1 MELHLIDDATL
12 ADLCR
17 ATPVARRAL
26 TEMVRRYGPLMLQ
39 TITWTFRRYCRDRE
53 NEAADV
59 FQQVFVSLFED
70 NCRRLTKYDPSIS
83 RLGTYLAAAARNAA
97 LNALGGARSCM
108 EEFTDNIADE
118 SALPDTCAE
127 RTELMEKIGQQ
138 LSAFTSKERLFYHL
152 YFEECMPPE
161 TVARVMGVS
170 VESVHSKK
178 AKIIDKLRQR
188 LSAAVCK
195 E

>member
-1 MELHLIDDATL
+1 MELQLIDDATL
-12 ADLCR
+12 VDLCR
-17 ATPVARRAL
+17 AKPAAKGTL
-26 TEMVRRYGPLMLQ
+26 TELVTRYGPLVLQ

-53 NEAADV
+53 SEAADV

-70 NCRRLTKYDPSIS
+70 NGRRLEKYNPSIS
-83 RLGTYLAAAARNAA
+83 RLSTYLAAAARNAA
-97 LNALGGARSCM
+97 LNALGGERAGM
-108 EEFTDNIADE
+108 EEFIDNIADE

-127 RTELMEKIGQQ
+127 RAELMEKIGRQ
-138 LSAFTSKERLFYHL
+138 LSAFTAKERLFYHL
-152 YFEECMPPE
+152 YFEEYMPPE

-188 LSAAVCK
+188 LNAAVNK